1 MRDTSYPPT
10 PGNLGTDCCYF
21 DSGRVVSQGVD
32 VEINGEIVD
41 GWRVQAGYT
50 FNDNQNQAEGGAYST
65 ITPKHLFK
73 LWTTYAF
80 PGQLEG
86 LKVGGGVTAQSSY
99 YQRGTIRTF
108 NNGVYD
114 GPMTPFDFTEPGRA
128 VVDLLVQYD
137 ISKNWSLALNVNNV
151 FDKKY
156 YYVTESNPWGGNFYG
171 TPRNFMLTARAS
183 F

>member
-1 MRDTSYPPT
+1 M
-10 PGNLGTDCCYF
+10 
-21 DSGRVVSQGVD
+21 
-32 VEINGEIVD
+32 
-41 GWRVQAGYT
+41 
-50 FNDNQNQAEGGAYST
+50 
-65 ITPKHLFK
+65 TPKHLFK

-80 PGQLEG
+80 QGPLDGW
-86 LKVGGGVTAQSSY
+86 KVGGGVTAQSSY
-99 YQRGTIRTF
+99 YQRGFIRTYV
-108 NNGVYD
+108 NGAYE
-114 GPMTPFDFTEPGRA
+114 GPETPFDFTEPGRA

-171 TPRNFMLTARAS
+171 TPRNFMLTARAR